1 VKQVTPYE
9 ASADSKK
16 QQVSNMFNNIAG
28 YYDFLNHFLSLG
40 IDIQWRKKMAKQ
52 LEDKPYPMIIDV
64 ATGTADVALTLSKT
78 VNTRQVIGVD
88 IAHEMLEIGRKK
100 IANVGKSE
108 LIQLELGDSENLR
121 FEDNTADAVTVAFG
135 VRNFE
140 NIQQGLTEIKRVLK
154 PGGKMVV
161 LEFSKPQIF
170 PFKQLYH
177 AYFRYILPLIG
188 KMTSKDPK
196 AYRYLYESVQAFPDN
211 REFITM
217 LDGLGFRDSGYTP
230 LTLGI
235 CSIYV
240 AYK

>member
-78 VNTRQVIGVD
+78 VDTKQVIGVD
-88 IAHEMLEIGRKK
+88 IASEMLEIGRKK

-140 NIQQGLTEIKRVLK
+140 DIQQGLREIKRVLK
-154 PGGKMVV
+154 PGGKMVI

-188 KMTSKDPK
+188 KITSKDPK
-196 AYRYLYESVQAFPDN
+196 AYRYLYESVQAFPNN
-211 REFITM
+211 REFTAM
-217 LDGLGFRDSGYTP
+217 LDGLGFRDSGHTP